1 MATKNGLIESLVISV
16 TATLSPCGTGSQAGP
31 ARAGR
36 GAGRGIL
43 LALLVAA
50 LAAAAEVVVLALLPL
65 LPHADST
72 SAAAVVASNKGTNR
86 PVRDFFPPYC
96 IVQLLC

>member
-1 MATKNGLIESLVISV
+1 LIESFVINV
-16 TATLSPCGTGSQAGP
+16 TATLSPSGTG
-31 ARAGR
+31 ARLDPTEPVA
-36 GAGRGIL
+36 APVATP

-72 SAAAVVASNKGTNR
+72 SAAAVAASNKGTNR
-86 PVRDFFPPYC
+86 PVRDFFPPYRMC
-96 IVQLLC
+96 NSFVEG